1 MEGIYQSNLYSS
13 QQLPYVLPPSHPEQ
27 HSYSH
32 YGNAQQYRSSAF
44 SDARSSPTS
53 SSTPYHHSAGL
64 NNASSSTNSYPS
76 HGGDMNH
83 PNSHHHHHHHHD
95 TTANNNDNY
104 HHTNST
110 TAWNSS
116 PNLSWNSSPP
126 PLPPPSR
133 NNSYGGYGSNN
144 NNTLPHMS
152 APMQRPKLTTTVWE
166 DEGTLCYQVDAKS
179 VCVARRQDNDMINGT
194 KLLNVVGMSRGKR
207 DGILKNE
214 KGRVVVKVGA
224 MHLKGVWITFSRAKD
239 LATKFKIVDILYPLF
254 VDDPSIFLSMPPP
267 PPPPAAV
274 AAGSTGVPIMLPSSI
289 NTPRGYYNKNENF
302 GSFNMQPWEKQPYQS
317 LPSLSNQQQQ
327 QHQDQML
334 MRSQQQQQQQ
344 QQTNQL
350 QHSGSCSPVPGTI
363 APILSN
369 DESDMYLLN
378 NSYEYRNSGN
388 RFTSNGNS
396 TTTTSAP
403 TTTSTSTTAPSSTST
418 NQHSYNIYPSDH
430 STEHFSSPYE
440 NHSSPYLQTNR
451 KVIEKE
457 EDKRSIDFPSSPPPE
472 SSSTTHALKY
482 STSSPYQL
490 NNNTSS
496 PPSWS
501 ETNNDR
507 KSPLV

>member
-13 QQLPYVLPPSHPEQ
+13 QQLPYALPPSHPEQ

-32 YGNAQQYRSSAF
+32 YGNPQQYRSSAF

-64 NNASSSTNSYPS
+64 NNASSSNSYAS
-76 HGGDMNH
+76 HGDMNH
-83 PNSHHHHHHHHD
+83 PNNHHHHHHHHD
-95 TTANNNDNY
+95 TTNNNPNDNSY

-110 TAWNSS
+110 AWNSSS
-116 PNLSWNSSPP
+116 PNLSWNSSPPP

-133 NNSYGGYGSNN
+133 NNSYGGYGSNNN

-179 VCVARRQDNDMINGT
+179 VCVARRQ
-194 KLLNVVGMSRGKR
+194 
-207 DGILKNE
+207 
-214 KGRVVVKVGA
+214 GRVVVKVGA

-267 PPPPAAV
+267 PPVA

-302 GSFNMQPWEKQPYQS
+302 GSFI
-317 LPSLSNQQQQ
+317 
-327 QHQDQML
+327 L
-334 MRSQQQQQQQ
+334 MRS

-350 QHSGSCSPVPGTI
+350 QNSGSCSPVPGTI

-378 NSYEYRNSGN
+378 NSYEYRNNGN
-388 RFTSNGNS
+388 RFTNNGNS
-396 TTTTSAP
+396 TTSAP
-403 TTTSTSTTAPSSTST
+403 ATASSTATSTST

-440 NHSSPYLQTNR
+440 NHTSPYLQTNR

-472 SSSTTHALKY
+472 SSSTHALKY
-482 STSSPYQL
+482 SNSSPYQ
-490 NNNTSS
+490 S

-501 ETNNDR
+501 ETDR
-507 KSPLV
+507 KSPLGSSSLRTAGLVMVPGRHPLSSEIEEKSFTKGRKRGHQQEKSITSIPVIQRKRMKHTEKGASP